1 MFTLLSNKTNPMKL
15 SYSLKFTVPI
25 VCISLFFMSCL
36 TNVEEPIVDEN
47 PDVDPC
53 STITYSSNIKSIIDV
68 NCVQCHGNG
77 GNFPDLTTYEN
88 TRANADLVKSETQS
102 RRMPQGSSLTNSEI
116 EAIACWVDA
125 GALNN

>member
-1 MFTLLSNKTNPMKL
+1 MKL
-15 SYSLKFTVPI
+15 FIKLKTTLPL

-36 TNVEEPIVDEN
+36 TNVEEAIVDEN
-47 PDVDPC
+47 PNVDPC
-53 STITYSSNIKSIIDV
+53 STITYSANIKSIIDI

-77 GNFPDLTTYEN
+77 GNFPDLTTYDN
-88 TRANADLVKSETQS
+88 TRANADLVKAETQS
-102 RRMPQGSSLTNSEI
+102 RRMPQGSSLTNTEI

>member
-1 MFTLLSNKTNPMKL
+1 MFNLLSNKITNMKL
-15 SYSLKFTVPI
+15 FIKLKTTLPL

-47 PDVDPC
+47 PNVDPC
-53 STITYSSNIKSIIDV
+53 STITYSANIKSIIDI

-88 TRANADLVKSETQS
+88 TRANADLVKAETQS
-102 RRMPQGSSLTNSEI
+102 RRMPQGSSLTNTEI